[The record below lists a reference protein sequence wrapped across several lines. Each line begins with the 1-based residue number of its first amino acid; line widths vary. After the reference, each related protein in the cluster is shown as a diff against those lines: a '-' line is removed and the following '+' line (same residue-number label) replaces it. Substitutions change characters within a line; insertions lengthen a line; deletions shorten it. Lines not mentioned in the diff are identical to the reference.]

1 MAATGRRTRKG
12 NITMQINEIM
22 TKDIKTVSPTS
33 TAKDAASFM
42 LSEDTGF
49 VPVCDGTK
57 LVGTIT
63 DRDIAVRGVAS
74 GKGADCSV
82 SELMSD
88 SPVFLS
94 VNDTIED
101 AAMKMRESQVRRL
114 PVIGENQELVGVV
127 SLGDIARETGQSY
140 DEMALEGVSEKG
152 GQHQQG

>member
-1 MAATGRRTRKG
+1 MQIDQIITK
-12 NITMQINEIM
+12 NIT
-22 TKDIKTVSPTS
+22 TVSPS
-33 TAKDAASFM
+33 SSAKDAASFM

-49 VPVCDGTK
+49 VPVCDGQK

-82 SELMSD
+82 SELMSN
-88 SPVFLS
+88 SPEWVS
-94 VNDTIED
+94 ATDTLET
-101 AAMKMRESQVRRL
+101 AAKKMKECQVRRL
-114 PVIGENQELVGVV
+114 PVIGADQELVGVI

-152 GQHQQG
+152 SLHQQS

>member
-1 MAATGRRTRKG
+1 
-12 NITMQINEIM
+12 MQIDQIM
-22 TKDIKTVSPTS
+22 TKDIKTVAPSA

-94 VNDTIED
+94 VTDTVEE
-101 AAMKMRESQVRRL
+101 AAMKMKECQVRRL

-127 SLGDIARETGQSY
+127 SLGDIARETGQSF
-140 DEMALEGVSEKG
+140 DEIALEGVSAEG
-152 GQHQQG
+152 SLNQQG